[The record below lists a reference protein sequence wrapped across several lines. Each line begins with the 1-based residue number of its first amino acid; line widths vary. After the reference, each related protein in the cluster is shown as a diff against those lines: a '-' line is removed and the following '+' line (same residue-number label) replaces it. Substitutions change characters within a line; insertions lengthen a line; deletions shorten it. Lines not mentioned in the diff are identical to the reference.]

1 MATINNIVFADN
13 AYGTLGA
20 GLAIGDTTLNFTS
33 GHGARF
39 PAVTA
44 GQSLYCCILNSS
56 NVLEEIIVTAHTAG
70 ADTATITRA
79 AGSTTARAWDA
90 GDRIEARFS
99 ASAMVAAFN
108 TAYAITTSSQTFTKA
123 QRGAPGTLSSTSN
136 AIAVDLSLANN
147 FVLTMT
153 ENSTFSSASNVV
165 AGQSGAVVITQ
176 GTGTYT
182 LAFNGFWKWAGTA
195 TGTISTAAN
204 AVDLLTYYTVTSTSA
219 MCALTKNYV

>member
-108 TAYAITTSSQTFTKA
+108 TAYASRLPA
-123 QRGAPGTLSSTSN
+123 RPLPRPNAGRRGRYPAHRTRLPWT
-136 AIAVDLSLANN
+136 
-147 FVLTMT
+147 
-153 ENSTFSSASNVV
+153 
-165 AGQSGAVVITQ
+165 
-176 GTGTYT
+176 
-182 LAFNGFWKWAGTA
+182 
-195 TGTISTAAN
+195 
-204 AVDLLTYYTVTSTSA
+204 
-219 MCALTKNYV
+219 